1 MKIPRDICTFFSFIT
16 DHLSQNS
23 YSNWSG
29 VCVCVC
35 VSVHGHCHKFCDD
48 TPSTATL
55 STLNNLPDLDPD
67 YWRPVFW
74 FYELQHMR
82 AQGSN
87 SVAWRVY
94 RCKPAGTGSHLSTNG
109 ECLALIF
116 VPAAHVFTLIGTVHF
131 SSWLHKRLLKNG

>member
-1 MKIPRDICTFFSFIT
+1 MYVFLLYYRPFIT
-16 DHLSQNS
+16 EQLQQLIRC
-23 YSNWSG
+23 

-87 SVAWRVY
+87 SVA
-94 RCKPAGTGSHLSTNG
+94 
-109 ECLALIF
+109 
-116 VPAAHVFTLIGTVHF
+116 
-131 SSWLHKRLLKNG
+131 